1 MLFEMAA
8 LTTNSESAHDH
19 GTPSENEELETMDT
33 ANNREHQHR
42 KNTME
47 EKRRMRSARKK
58 RRRRTNK
65 N

>member
-42 KNTME
+42 KK